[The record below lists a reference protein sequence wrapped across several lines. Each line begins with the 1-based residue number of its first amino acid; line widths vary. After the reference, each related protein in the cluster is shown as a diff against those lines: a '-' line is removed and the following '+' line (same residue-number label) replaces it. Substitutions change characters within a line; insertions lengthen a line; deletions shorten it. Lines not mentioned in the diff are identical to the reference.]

1 MLSSQQVFDRIK
13 YIKGAENISAMA
25 QRRPKA
31 KDLKMYQI
39 QQFKSSAQTKDQ
51 RKVYLATKERPT

>member
-25 QRRPKA
+25 QRKLKA

-39 QQFKSSAQTKDQ
+39 LQLKSSAQTKDQ
-51 RKVYLATKERPT
+51 RKVYMATKKLPT